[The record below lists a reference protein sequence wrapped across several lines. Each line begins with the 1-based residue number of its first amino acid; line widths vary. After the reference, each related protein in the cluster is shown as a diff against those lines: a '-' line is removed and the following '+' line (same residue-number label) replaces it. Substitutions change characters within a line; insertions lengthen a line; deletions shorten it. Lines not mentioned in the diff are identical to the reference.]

1 MSTVFLVEDEE
12 LVALQ
17 LEAGLQDLGYTVLGH
32 ALSGYQ
38 AIREIPR
45 LNPDVVIMDVN
56 LGTGPSG
63 IDVAKRVMPSFDGSI
78 VFLSGYSD
86 SGLSD
91 NIADTDSFAF
101 VTKPFSLDVL
111 KTNIEMALRHRS
123 LEKRL
128 EKANRLLESATEE
141 LRASEAFAQTVIN
154 SLTSLLAVLDN
165 QGIVVSVNETWKQSA
180 RDRKVASEMIQPIGV
195 NYLTVFQ
202 QVFGRCDGA
211 AASSVVNGIRDVWE
225 GSSTLFEQEFASG
238 DWWFWITAQPMAG
251 PYAGVVVAHEDITE
265 RKRAEELARRLQERF
280 ESVFDFSPDAL
291 LMVNQQGTIVL
302 ANRQAEELF
311 GYSKVEFLS
320 LTVEQLIP
328 EQFRETHIGSR
339 NRFQPGERPRPMGV
353 RSEGFQVLCR
363 DGSII
368 PVEIGLG
375 FVGTEQGT
383 GILAAIRDISE
394 RVAAQEAR
402 QELEA
407 QLRQSQKIEAIG
419 TLAGGVAHDF
429 NNLLTGI
436 LGFSTLAL
444 LQLDENHPAHAAVG
458 EIQTAGE
465 RAAALTAQ
473 LLAFSRK
480 QILTPEEIDLNQ
492 LVGGITAML
501 HRLIDANI
509 KLTTHL
515 SANPALVKAD
525 RSQMEQVLV
534 NLVVNARDAMPKGG
548 RLSIDTAE
556 EDLLSSP
563 ILGDRD
569 FRPGCYIRLT
579 VADTGVGMPPRVQDR
594 IFEPFFTTK
603 EQGKGTGLGLST
615 VFGIVKQS
623 NGFLTVESIVG
634 EGSRFSVFLP
644 ATGPEKTTQP
654 NAASPVPNAM
664 HGPKTL
670 VLVEDEPQV
679 RRLAKSALE
688 LAGFEVLEFTDGE
701 EALQMITGR
710 KEPVDL
716 LITDIIMPG
725 MSGPQ
730 LVDHLRLNRPRLSVL
745 YISGYPDETIRNHG
759 VLKPGIDLLLKP
771 FLPEELVRRVRAA
784 LDR

>member
-1 MSTVFLVEDEE
+1 MATVFLVEDEE
-12 LVALQ
+12 LVAMQ
-17 LEAGLQDLGYTVLGH
+17 LEAGLQDLGYTVVGH

-38 AIREIPR
+38 AIREIPK
-45 LNPDVVIMDVN
+45 LSPDVVIMDVN
-56 LGTGPSG
+56 LGTGPTG
-63 IDVAKRVMPSFDGSI
+63 IDVAKRVMPSFHGVI

-86 SGLSD
+86 IDLV
-91 NIADTDSFAF
+91 NQVAATDSFAF

-111 KTNIEMALRHRS
+111 QTNIEMALRHRS
-123 LEKRL
+123 LERRL
-128 EKANRLLESATEE
+128 EEANRLLERTTGE

-165 QGIVVSVNETWKQSA
+165 QGTIVSVNETWKQSA
-180 RDRKVASEMIQPIGV
+180 RDRKVAPEMIEPIGA

-211 AASSVVNGIRDVWE
+211 AASSVVNGIRNVWE
-225 GSSTLFEQEFASG
+225 GSHSLFEQAFVCGE
-238 DWWFWITAQPMAG
+238 WWFWITARPMAG
-251 PYAGVVVAHEDITE
+251 PYAGVVVAHENITE
-265 RKRAEELARRLQERF
+265 RKRSEELARQLQEKF

-291 LMVNQQGTIVL
+291 LMVNQQGAIIL

-311 GYSKVEFLS
+311 GYSKADFLN

-328 EQFRETHIGSR
+328 EKFREAHIGLR
-339 NRFQPGERPRPMGV
+339 NRFLPGERPQPMGV
-353 RSEGFQVLCR
+353 RSEGFQILCK
-363 DGSII
+363 DGSIL

-375 FVGTEQGT
+375 TVRTEQGT
-383 GILAAIRDISE
+383 DLLAAIRDISE
-394 RVAAQEAR
+394 RVAAQDAR

-444 LQLDENHPAHAAVG
+444 LQLDESHPAYAAVG
-458 EIQTAGE
+458 EIQSAGE

-480 QILTPEEIDLNQ
+480 QILSPEDVDLNK
-492 LVGGITAML
+492 LVSGIATML
-501 HRLIDANI
+501 HRLIAENI
-509 KLTTHL
+509 KLMTHL
-515 SANPALVKAD
+515 SANSALIKAD

-548 RLSIDTAE
+548 RLSIETAE
-556 EDLLSSP
+556 QDLLSSP
-563 ILGDRD
+563 TPGDTD
-569 FRPGCYIRLT
+569 FQPGRYIRLT
-579 VADTGVGMPPRVQDR
+579 VADTGVGMPPPVLER

-623 NGFLTVESIVG
+623 NGFLTVESVVG
-634 EGSRFSVFLP
+634 AGSRFSVFLP
-644 ATGPEKTTQP
+644 AAVPQKTKQSD
-654 NAASPVPNAM
+654 AASPVPNPT
-664 HGPKTL
+664 HHSKTI

-679 RRLAKSALE
+679 RKLAKSALE
-688 LAGFEVLEFTDGE
+688 LAGFVVFEFTNGE
-701 EALQMITGR
+701 EALRLLDGR
-710 KEPVDL
+710 TEPIDL
-716 LITDIIMPG
+716 MITDIIMPG

-730 LVDHLRLNRPRLSVL
+730 LVDHLRLNRPALNVL

-771 FLPEELVRRVRAA
+771 FLPEELIRRARAA